1 MLQERKRAVLFVV
14 LIFLCGALSGAVGV
28 NLWRRVSVS
37 AEPAASTPPTQNR
50 LHAVESFTKRLDL
63 KPEQAQQLTQIL
75 DETRSAYRRHELEIE
90 SVRRMGNN
98 RIRDILNNEQKAKF
112 DEMIAKRD
120 AMRAKRRH

>member
-1 MLQERKRAVLFVV
+1 MLAERKRAALFVV

-28 NLWRRVSVS
+28 NLWRRMSVS
-37 AEPAASTPPTQNR
+37 ADSAASTPPSQNPR
-50 LHAVESFTKRLDL
+50 SAVESFTKRLNL
-63 KPEQAQQLTQIL
+63 TPAQAQQLTQIL

-120 AMRAKRRH
+120 AKRAQHRR